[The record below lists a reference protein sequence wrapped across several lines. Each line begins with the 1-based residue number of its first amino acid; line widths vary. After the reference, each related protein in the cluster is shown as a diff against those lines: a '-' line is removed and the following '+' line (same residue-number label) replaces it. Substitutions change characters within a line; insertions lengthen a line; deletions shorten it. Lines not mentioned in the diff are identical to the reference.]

1 MSPSR
6 HRLLTVWAVCCIVAA
21 LLLAGFCFLDTVF
34 AGRSLSDADPFPYA
48 RADAVQYG
56 LTGFRYFYR
65 GHLLTGPHIGYPV
78 VLLALLVNLAL
89 LWLARGWGSRA
100 RRMFRVNAWALG
112 LTLGLGWPVLQVA
125 QWSHN
130 AVLSRVD
137 IISVRATPVHLYTTE
152 CQERIPPQCTRLKTV
167 PFPDPVAWGV
177 VGLALVG
184 GAGLVPAGRR
194 QRMQNAPAW

>member
-21 LLLAGFCFLDTVF
+21 LLLVSFCFLGTAL
-34 AGRSLSDADPFPYA
+34 AGQSWSDADPFPYA

-89 LWLARGWGSRA
+89 LWLARGWG
-100 RRMFRVNAWALG
+100 
-112 LTLGLGWPVLQVA
+112 
-125 QWSHN
+125 H
-130 AVLSRVD
+130 
-137 IISVRATPVHLYTTE
+137 
-152 CQERIPPQCTRLKTV
+152 
-167 PFPDPVAWGV
+167 
-177 VGLALVG
+177 
-184 GAGLVPAGRR
+184 GAGENGRSSCSGSTPGR
-194 QRMQNAPAW
+194 WG